1 MGRLLVELIDD
12 ELRRRSMGAA
22 GRRRIRQKLAWSHQE
37 PHYLSVYDRL
47 LGREP
52 ATQRLGTGHA
62 A

>member
-1 MGRLLVELIDD
+1 MLVDLIDD
-12 ELRRRSMGAA
+12 EPRRRTMGSA
-22 GRRRIRQKLAWSHQE
+22 GRRRIEQKLAWSHQE

-52 ATQRLGTGHA
+52 DPERAAASHA

>member
-1 MGRLLVELIDD
+1 MG
-12 ELRRRSMGAA
+12 SA
-22 GRRRIRQKLAWSHQE
+22 GRRRIEQKLAWSLQE

-52 ATQRLGTGHA
+52 ATERAGASHA

>member
-1 MGRLLVELIDD
+1 MARLLADLIDD
-12 ELRRRSMGAA
+12 EPRRKDMGSA
-22 GRRRIRQKLAWSHQE
+22 GRRRIEQKLAWSHQE

-52 ATQRLGTGHA
+52 DTQRVGSSHA